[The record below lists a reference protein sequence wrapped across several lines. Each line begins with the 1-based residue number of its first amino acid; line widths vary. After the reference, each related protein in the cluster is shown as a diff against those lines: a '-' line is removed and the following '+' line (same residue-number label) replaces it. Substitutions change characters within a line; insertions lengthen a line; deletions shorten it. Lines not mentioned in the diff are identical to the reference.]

1 MIRLLLGAL
10 LFVAAIAVLKMFGKK
25 TLLPRY
31 EGEEIGP
38 NPNRAYALAGTV
50 VLVLLGIVS
59 VLSTSF
65 TIVPD
70 DYTGHLIR
78 VFGFKSLPAGQIIA
92 VNGEKGR
99 QAELLPPGFHFR
111 WLLNIIYKV
120 EQKKDIIIKENHCG
134 TILAMDGEPLKED
147 EVYAREWS
155 DSEEEPKNSKKML
168 VAEYFLT
175 HSGQKGPQIS
185 VLKPGQYKINQY
197 LFQVDPNE
205 EITTVEKGF
214 VGVVKSHVQQVPYVQ
229 EDVDKLNEGKEANL
243 AAPVVPR
250 DYKGIWAVPL
260 APAQYY
266 LNTDVFDVEVIDTRV
281 QTWRHIGGY
290 TRRTIDLKVGQEGK
304 IEQTESST
312 PFPVPSDAVDMA
324 VITRVEGWK
333 IHQDLRVLVQVVP
346 ENAPYVVASVGGI
359 RQVEEKV
366 LTPAIR
372 SVVRNVTGE
381 PGVKVLDL
389 IEKRDILESAVEA
402 KIIPEATKA
411 YVTIKEIRF
420 GDPAIPPELLVAKLR
435 QQLAVQLQATF
446 EQEKIAQQ
454 KRIET
459 EKARA
464 EADQQPTL
472 IEAQI
477 KDSAADFLKSA
488 MQKQG
493 EGEKLRLKEVAE
505 GQKAQV
511 AVLGEDKV
519 MLLAM
524 LKDILDTA
532 KENPDIVKVPVI
544 SVSGAGSGLEGAAAI
559 LGGASNISRMI
570 SASKVL
576 APGNPSQQ
584 TSGAKQ

>member
-1 MIRLLLGAL
+1 MVRLLLGAL
-10 LFVAAIAVLKMFGKK
+10 LFVAAIAVLRVFGKK
-25 TLLPRY
+25 TLPPRY
-31 EGEEIGP
+31 EGEEEGP
-38 NPNRAYALAGTV
+38 NPNRAYALGGTV
-50 VLVLLGIVS
+50 ILVLLGIVS

-70 DYTGHLIR
+70 DYTGHLIK
-78 VFGFKSLPAGQIIA
+78 VFGFKSLAPGQIIA
-92 VNGEKGR
+92 VDGEKGR

-120 EQKKDIIIKENHCG
+120 EQKKDIIVKVNHCG
-134 TILAMDGEPLKED
+134 TITAMDGKSLKQGEI
-147 EVYAREWS
+147 YAKEWS
-155 DSEEEPKNSKKML
+155 DEEFDKMSG
-168 VAEYFLT
+168 AEYFLT
-175 HSGQKGPQIS
+175 HGGQKGPQIS

-205 EITTVEKGF
+205 KVTTVEKGF

-229 EDVDKLNEGKEANL
+229 EDIDRLNEGKEANL

-250 DYKGIWAVPL
+250 GYKGIWVEPL
-260 APAQYY
+260 PPEQYY
-266 LNTDVFDVEVIDTRV
+266 LNTYVFDVEVIDTRV

-290 TRRTIDLKVGQEGK
+290 TRRTIDLTVGLEGK
-304 IEQTESST
+304 IEQKESST
-312 PFPVPSDAVDMA
+312 PFPIPSDAVDMA

-333 IHQDLRVLVQVVP
+333 VHQDLRVLVQVTP

-359 RQVEEKV
+359 QQVEEKV

-372 SVVRNVTGE
+372 SVVRNVTGG

-389 IEKRDILESAVEA
+389 IEQRAVLENAVEEN
-402 KIIPEATKA
+402 IIPEATKA

-472 IEAQI
+472 IKAQI

-493 EGEKLRLKEVAE
+493 EGEKLRLTEVAE

-544 SVSGAGSGLEGAAAI
+544 SVSGAGTGLEGAAAI
-559 LGGASNISRMI
+559 LGGASNISKMI

-576 APGNPSQQ
+576 APQSPSRP
-584 TSGAKQ
+584 TPAAKQ

>member
-1 MIRLLLGAL
+1 MIRLLLGAV
-10 LFVAAIAVLKMFGKK
+10 LFVAAIVVLKKFGKK
-25 TLLPRY
+25 TLPAKY
-31 EGEEIGP
+31 EGDETGP
-38 NPNRAYALAGTV
+38 NPNRGFAVAGTV
-50 VLVLLGIVS
+50 VLVVLGIVS
-59 VLSTSF
+59 VVSTSF
-65 TIVPD
+65 TTVSD
-70 DYTGHLIR
+70 GYTGHLIK
-78 VFGFKSLPAGQIIA
+78 VFGFTSLEPGNIIA
-92 VNGEKGR
+92 IQGEKGR

-120 EQKKDIIIKENHCG
+120 EQKRDIIIRENHCG
-134 TILAMDGEPLKED
+134 TILVMDGEPLKEG
-147 EVYAREWS
+147 EIYAREWP
-155 DSEEEPKNSKKML
+155 DAEGESKKML

-175 HSGQKGPQIS
+175 HGGQKGPQIS

-197 LFQVDPNE
+197 LFQVDVNE
-205 EITTVEKGF
+205 KITTIEKGF
-214 VGVVKSHVQQVPYVQ
+214 VGVVKSHAQQVPYVQ
-229 EDVDKLNEGKEANL
+229 ADVDKLNEGKEANL
-243 AAPVVPR
+243 AAPVVPKG
-250 DYKGIWAVPL
+250 YKGIWVEPL

-266 LNTDVFDVEVIDTRV
+266 LNTDVFDVEAIDTRV

-290 TRRTIDLKVGQEGK
+290 TRRSIDLTVGLEGK
-304 IEQTESST
+304 IQQKESSS

-333 IHQDLRVLVQVVP
+333 IYQDLRVLVQVIP
-346 ENAPYVVASVGGI
+346 EIAPYVVASVGGI
-359 RQVEEKV
+359 QQVEEKV

-411 YVTIKEIRF
+411 YVTIKEVRF

-454 KRIET
+454 KRIEV

-464 EADQQPTL
+464 QADQQPTL

-493 EGEKLRLKEVAE
+493 EGEKLRLMEVAE

-524 LKDILDTA
+524 LKNILEKA
-532 KENPDIVKVPVI
+532 VENPNIVKVPVI
-544 SVSGAGSGLEGAAAI
+544 SVTGGGTGLEGAAAI
-559 LGGASNISRMI
+559 LGGASNMSKMN
-570 SASKVL
+570 SASKAL
-576 APGNPSQQ
+576 APSTPATRSRR
-584 TSGAKQ
+584 TTD